1 MSKRQEEIQEALR
14 LEAEKKLAIELV
26 EKLANYVNIMGR
38 DYAPFI
44 ERLIYGTHRTL
55 QQSVFGLFLQCIKGF
70 AELPERY
77 TDPRN
82 EATVEVCKKIM
93 EAVEGRTRLPL
104 I

>member
-14 LEAEKKLAIELV
+14 LEAEKKEAVELV
-26 EKLANYVNIMGR
+26 EKLASYVNVMGKKY
-38 DYAPFI
+38 DPFV

-55 QQSVFGLFLQCIKGF
+55 QQSVFGLFLQCIKGW
-70 AELPERY
+70 AELEERW

>member
-14 LEAEKKLAIELV
+14 LESEKKLAVELV

-38 DYAPFI
+38 DDAPFI
-44 ERLIYGTHRTL
+44 VKLIYGTHRTL
-55 QQSVFGLFLQCIKGF
+55 QQSVFELFLKCVKGW

-93 EAVEGRTRLPL
+93 KAVEGRTRLPL